1 LSGVFRRSTFWVAY
15 AALAVAALAIAW
27 RLFPLAIPL
36 VSLDIKLARDDAIA
50 LAAERAGKLDLAPP
64 GARTAAR
71 FAHDQALQ
79 NYVELEGG
87 GKAAFAALVAGND
100 YAPYWWEVR
109 LFAPGEVTE
118 SVIRFRPDGGTN
130 GFSLK
135 LAETWVPA
143 DPSGLALPADAAR
156 RLAEER
162 ARADWGIDLAAWTP
176 LEQTSQARTTGRV
189 DHAFV
194 YERKAAALGEAR
206 IRLRLALAGDRL
218 TEVAPFA
225 HVPESFQRR
234 FDELRSANNT
244 IAGVASLAAGLFY
257 GLGGCVLGVLW
268 LLRRHWLL
276 WRPALA
282 AGAVVGGLVGATLLA
297 ATPTAWFGFDTAQS
311 ETTFWIRQIGTAVLA
326 AGGGAAGYALAFMAA
341 ESLSRRAFGDHPQ
354 LWRVWSR
361 DAAATRAIAGRT
373 IGGYLFVALELALI
387 SAFYYATNRW
397 LGWWQPSES
406 LTDPNILGSAIP
418 ALAPIALSLQA
429 GFMEECVFR
438 AIPLSLAALVGARYG
453 HRGLAIGVAVVVQ
466 ALIFG
471 GAHAN
476 YPGFPAYS
484 RLVELFV
491 PSVLWA
497 LIFLRFGL
505 VPTIVLHALF
515 DLVLFSIPLFLVDAP
530 GSGLQRGL
538 VIAAGLVPL
547 GVLLVRRASAG
558 AWGELAAQLRNAA
571 WRPLVPEAAHAA
583 QPAERPPAPIAG
595 WVAAFQRALP
605 WLAGAGFVLWALATP
620 WRPDVPALPQDR
632 AAAIARAD
640 ALLAANGV
648 VLPPGWLRFAVPK
661 SALDDPA
668 QQQWHKF
675 VWREAGADAY
685 RALVGGALAPP
696 LWEVRYARFI
706 GDVADRAEEWRVTL
720 TGDGAAR
727 GIRHA
732 LPEARPG
739 AKLARDDA
747 QALADKAVRERLQDE
762 PAALTR
768 IGAEEKQRP
777 ARVDWSF
784 VYADPRVD
792 VGKGGQARVL
802 VNLAGDEIAGAGR
815 FVHVPEEWQRAERER
830 EGRLTLVKV
839 LVAALS
845 AIVALAAL
853 VFAVLR
859 WTRSECDR
867 RALVAV
873 GAISLAAAALS
884 GANRWP
890 SIAMSLQ
897 TAEPIAS
904 QAALAIGSAL
914 VGGLLLALAA
924 GLTAGAGAWAAQRQA
939 PQPPAGRANWAVAGV
954 AALLFAAGIG
964 AAVEALAPRSA
975 PLWPSYAQESTW
987 LPPLAAA
994 LDGLRVLTLSGVA
1007 VFALDWLRR
1016 LTADYSR
1023 RRFAVALLLVVAFA
1037 GAGLASGED
1046 VVAATLGGLVDGLLA
1061 IVVVYAVLR
1070 FDYRTVP
1077 AYLAAAVVLG
1087 AATSAAQKG
1096 VASAWVGAA
1105 ITAAVAIASAW
1116 LVARYIDAARRAA
1129 SR

>member
-1 LSGVFRRSTFWVAY
+1 
-15 AALAVAALAIAW
+15 
-27 RLFPLAIPL
+27 
-36 VSLDIKLARDDAIA
+36 
-50 LAAERAGKLDLAPP
+50 
-64 GARTAAR
+64 
-71 FAHDQALQ
+71 
-79 NYVELEGG
+79 
-87 GKAAFAALVAGND
+87 
-100 YAPYWWEVR
+100 VR
-109 LFAPGEVTE
+109 LPG
-118 SVIRFRPDGGTN
+118 D
-130 GFSLK
+130 
-135 LAETWVPA
+135 
-143 DPSGLALPADAAR
+143 
-156 RLAEER
+156 
-162 ARADWGIDLAAWTP
+162 
-176 LEQTSQARTTGRV
+176 
-189 DHAFV
+189 
-194 YERKAAALGEAR
+194 
-206 IRLRLALAGDRL
+206 
-218 TEVAPFA
+218 
-225 HVPESFQRR
+225 
-234 FDELRSANNT
+234 
-244 IAGVASLAAGLFY
+244 
-257 GLGGCVLGVLW
+257 
-268 LLRRHWLL
+268 
-276 WRPALA
+276 
-282 AGAVVGGLVGATLLA
+282 
-297 ATPTAWFGFDTAQS
+297 
-311 ETTFWIRQIGTAVLA
+311 
-326 AGGGAAGYALAFMAA
+326 
-341 ESLSRRAFGDHPQ
+341 
-354 LWRVWSR
+354 
-361 DAAATRAIAGRT
+361 
-373 IGGYLFVALELALI
+373 
-387 SAFYYATNRW
+387 
-397 LGWWQPSES
+397 
-406 LTDPNILGSAIP
+406 
-418 ALAPIALSLQA
+418 
-429 GFMEECVFR
+429 
-438 AIPLSLAALVGARYG
+438 PLSLAALVGARYR
-453 HRGLAIGVAVVVQ
+453 HRGLAIGVAVVAQ

-583 QPAERPPAPIAG
+583 QPAERPPAAIAG

-605 WLAGAGFVLWALATP
+605 WLAVAGFVLWALATP

-675 VWREAGADAY
+675 VWRGAGADAY

-706 GDVADRAEEWRVTL
+706 GDVADRAEVAGHADR
-720 TGDGAAR
+720 GRRGARDPPCA
-727 GIRHA
+727 A
-732 LPEARPG
+732 EARPG

-777 ARVDWSF
+777 ARIDWSF

-853 VFAVLR
+853 VFADLR
-859 WTRSECDR
+859 GTPSECDR
-867 RALVAV
+867 RAPVAV
-873 GAISLAAAALS
+873 GAISLAAD
-884 GANRWP
+884 GAERGQSLP
-890 SIAMSLQ
+890 SIAMSPDRR
-897 TAEPIAS
+897 ADRS
-904 QAALAIGSAL
+904 QAALASVPRWWAGCSL
-914 VGGLLLALAA
+914 VAA
-924 GLTAGAGAWAAQRQA
+924 GHRRRRAPRPQRGGTR
-939 PQPPAGRANWAVAGV
+939 PGELGGRRRG
-954 AALLFAAGIG
+954 G
-964 AAVEALAPRSA
+964 AAVRRRSVPRRGAAPRSL
-975 PLWPSYAQESTW
+975 PLWPRTRRGDV
-987 LPPLAAA
+987 AAA
-994 LDGLRVLTLSGVA
+994 ARRGVDGLRVLTSPACRCSRWTVA
-1007 VFALDWLRR
+1007 R

-1023 RRFAVALLLVVAFA
+1023 RRFAVAPAARRGVRRRR
-1037 GAGLASGED
+1037 LASGED

-1061 IVVVYAVLR
+1061 VVVVYAVLR
-1070 FDYRTVP
+1070 FDYRTVT